1 MLQCPQ
7 VQVYFFMCMC
17 VAMMC
22 IMAHMDSFGGLFHFS
37 CSVVVFILCFLRL
50 PCEKVAGH
58 VPQVLPYGYG
68 TSRGQRLQVKG
79 HGGVSSTFKCIHLYL
94 HSRRQAGPL
103 GKFSAYI
110 RIHTAGKL
118 GLDVTSVPGS
128 SLQLSY
134 IKREMADINSATCT
148 TAYKLLVPLQLSL
161 YTRCLVPSLLEV
173 Q

>member
-17 VAMMC
+17 VAMVC
-22 IMAHMDSFGGLFHFS
+22 ILALWSVWGPISFLLFSGCFHF
-37 CSVVVFILCFLRL
+37 CVFFVFL
-50 PCEKVAGH
+50 
-58 VPQVLPYGYG
+58 
-68 TSRGQRLQVKG
+68 VKG
-79 HGGVSSTFKCIHLYL
+79 LLDTFPRCYHIDRVQVTVRGYRSKVMGACP
-94 HSRRQAGPL
+94 APL
-103 GKFSAYI
+103 SAYI
-110 RIHTAGKL
+110 CIRTAGKL

-134 IKREMADINSATCT
+134 IKWEMADINSATCT